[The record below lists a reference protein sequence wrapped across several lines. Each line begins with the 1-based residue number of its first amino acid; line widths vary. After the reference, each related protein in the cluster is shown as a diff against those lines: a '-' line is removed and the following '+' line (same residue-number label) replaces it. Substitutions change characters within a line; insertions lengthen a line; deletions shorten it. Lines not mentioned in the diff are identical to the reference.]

1 MTKLYKTLFAVLIIC
16 LGACTDLD
24 VPPENR
30 ATADVVLTTPESY
43 KQFLAKLYA
52 GLATTGQEGPAGNGD
67 VGGIDEGFS
76 QYIRNYWKVQ
86 ELSTDEAVIGW
97 GDEGIRDFHAHN
109 WTSQNQFIAG
119 FYYRAYYQIALANE
133 FLRETTEGKL
143 IERGIGDALK
153 AEVTVF
159 RAEARF
165 LRALSYW
172 HLLDLFRNVPFVTE
186 ASPTTVNPSQVPPV
200 ELFDFIETELLEIES
215 GVSGEQLID
224 AGANEYGRADKGAA
238 WTLLAKLYL
247 NAEVYGAGAH
257 YTEAVTYA
265 KNVIG
270 SGAYSLADVYRH
282 NFLADNHTSPEMI
295 FSVNFDGTRTQ
306 GYGGTTFLVFSN
318 IGGTLVDTDAGT
330 AFRGEFLGVN
340 GGWAGVRTTSAL
352 VNLFPSSDD
361 PYPEVIGDA
370 DSRGIFWTEGQSKEI
385 GDIPNYPGNG
395 YGVLK
400 YSNVTAAGE
409 PGSNPN
415 FPDTDF
421 PMFRLADV
429 YLMYAEAVLR
439 GGTGGTA
446 SEAVGYINDLRE
458 RAYGDTSGNIT
469 EGQLTLDFILDER
482 ARELYF
488 EAHRRTDLIRFDQ
501 FSDNGIWPWKG
512 GVAEGRVSE
521 SFRDIYPLPAS
532 DIIANTNLVQ
542 NDPY

>member
-1 MTKLYKTLFAVLIIC
+1 MTTRFIKTLIAVVVIG

-24 VPPENR
+24 VPPKNR
-30 ATADVVLTTPESY
+30 STADVVLTTPESY

-52 GLATTGQEGPAGNGD
+52 GLATTGQQGPAGNGD

-143 IERGIGDALK
+143 TERGISDALK
-153 AEVTVF
+153 AEIKTF

-186 ASPTTVNPSQVPPV
+186 ASSPTVKPSQAPPL
-200 ELFDFIETELLEIES
+200 ELFAFIESELKDIES
-215 GVSGEQLID
+215 GASGEALID
-224 AGANEYGRADKGAA
+224 AGENEYGRADKGAA

-247 NAEVYGAGAH
+247 NSEVYGGGAR
-257 YTEAVTYA
+257 YTDVVTYT
-265 KNVIG
+265 KNVIN
-270 SGAYSLADVYRH
+270 SEAYALADVYRN
-282 NFLADNHTSPEMI
+282 NFLADNNTSPEMI

-306 GYGGTTFLVFSN
+306 GYGGTTFLVFAN
-318 IGGTLVDTDAGT
+318 IGGTLNEGASD
-330 AFRGEFLGVN
+330 FRTEFLGVS

-352 VNLFPSSDD
+352 VNLFPASDD
-361 PYPEVIGDA
+361 PYPNVIGDS
-370 DSRGIFWTEGQSKEI
+370 DSRGIFWTDGQNKEI
-385 GDIPNYPGNG
+385 GEIPNYPGNG
-395 YGVLK
+395 YGALK
-400 YSNVTAAGE
+400 FGNITSTGE

-429 YLMYAEAVLR
+429 YLMFAEAVER
-439 GGTGGTA
+439 GGTGGTE
-446 SEAVGYINDLRE
+446 SEALGYINELRE

-469 EGQLTLDFILDER
+469 ADQLTLDFILDER
-482 ARELYF
+482 GRELYY

-512 GVAEGRVSE
+512 GVAAGQLSE
-521 SFRDIYPLPAS
+521 DFRDIYPLPAS
-532 DIIANTNLVQ
+532 DIIANTNLEQ
-542 NDPY
+542 NPRY